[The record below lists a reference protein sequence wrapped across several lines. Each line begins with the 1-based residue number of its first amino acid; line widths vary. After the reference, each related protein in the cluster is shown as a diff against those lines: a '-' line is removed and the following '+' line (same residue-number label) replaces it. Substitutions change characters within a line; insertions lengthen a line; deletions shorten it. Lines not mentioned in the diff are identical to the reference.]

1 MTTNAGGNTR
11 GADLV
16 FAEDVRDHVGDVVEL
31 HDLTVDDGVC
41 LEVFEAEVEKLQSS
55 SLFAEL
61 NSLHR
66 TRADVETNEVL
77 FSGAFFEHV
86 SYSLPQRSAVCVAG
100 EAEHALF
107 ALGAIGVEK
116 TLRSASQRFASR

>member
-31 HDLTVDDGVC
+31 HDLAVDDGVC
-41 LEVFEAEVEKLQSS
+41 LEVFESQIEELQSS
-55 SLFAEL
+55 SLFAKL
-61 NSLHR
+61 NSFHR
-66 TRADVETNEVL
+66 ARADVETNEVL

-86 SYSLPQRSAVCVAG
+86 SYSSPRRPAICVAG

-107 ALGAIGVEK
+107 ALWVIGVEK
-116 TLRSASQRFASR
+116 TWR

>member
-1 MTTNAGGNTR
+1 MTTDAGGNSR
-11 GADLV
+11 GANLV

-31 HDLTVDDGVC
+31 HDLAIDDGVG
-41 LEVFEAEVEKLQSS
+41 LEVFESEVQKLQSS

-66 TRADVETNEVL
+66 TRTDVETNEVL

-86 SYSLPQRSAVCVAG
+86 SYSSPQRSAICVAG

-107 ALGAIGVEK
+107 GLGAVGVEE
-116 TLRSASQRFASR
+116 TLRSGSREFASR